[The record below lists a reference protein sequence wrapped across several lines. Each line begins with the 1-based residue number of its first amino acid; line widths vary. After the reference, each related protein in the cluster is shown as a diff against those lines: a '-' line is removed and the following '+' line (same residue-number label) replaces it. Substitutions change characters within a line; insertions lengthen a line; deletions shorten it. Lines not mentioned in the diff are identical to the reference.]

1 MAKEIKQ
8 VEQNLNEQHEIVLD
22 QLKSVDNKDR
32 AVKDIINRTFD
43 DRHAQSILERIDTD
57 GKTDQQIANQVISQ
71 LDGLSTTSSDDI
83 LLAMF
88 DKTGDKQALIKTILS
103 THLNDVDASRI
114 AEKIMRDNPD
124 NEQIVA
130 LLKQNFG
137 DNVTSDDILETLL
150 DQSEDKRQALE
161 TMLASKLND
170 AKAQALADVI
180 AKKKMLSIILLI

>member
-1 MAKEIKQ
+1 
-8 VEQNLNEQHEIVLD
+8 
-22 QLKSVDNKDR
+22 
-32 AVKDIINRTFD
+32 
-43 DRHAQSILERIDTD
+43 
-57 GKTDQQIANQVISQ
+57 
-71 LDGLSTTSSDDI
+71 
-83 LLAMF
+83 
-88 DKTGDKQALIKTILS
+88 
-103 THLNDVDASRI
+103 
-114 AEKIMRDNPD
+114 D

-180 AKKKMLSIILLI
+180 AKKEDAKHNIVDLMKSGLDQQLNDLLKITKAIRNIRDDTHCTSAALKNTPSTADTSDKRSLNKGEKISTLLDAETQRLQKPRLLSGLFRGDGLLDGVRDIPNPSPG

>member
-1 MAKEIKQ
+1 MLSERDSISKENKSKMAKEIKQ

-114 AEKIMRDNPD
+114 AEKLC
-124 NEQIVA
+124 E
-130 LLKQNFG
+130 
-137 DNVTSDDILETLL
+137 TILITN
-150 DQSEDKRQALE
+150 
-161 TMLASKLND
+161 KL
-170 AKAQALADVI
+170 
-180 AKKKMLSIILLI
+180 

>member
-1 MAKEIKQ
+1 
-8 VEQNLNEQHEIVLD
+8 
-22 QLKSVDNKDR
+22 
-32 AVKDIINRTFD
+32 
-43 DRHAQSILERIDTD
+43 
-57 GKTDQQIANQVISQ
+57 
-71 LDGLSTTSSDDI
+71 
-83 LLAMF
+83 
-88 DKTGDKQALIKTILS
+88 
-103 THLNDVDASRI
+103 
-114 AEKIMRDNPD
+114 MRDNPD

>member
-1 MAKEIKQ
+1 
-8 VEQNLNEQHEIVLD
+8 
-22 QLKSVDNKDR
+22 
-32 AVKDIINRTFD
+32 
-43 DRHAQSILERIDTD
+43 
-57 GKTDQQIANQVISQ
+57 
-71 LDGLSTTSSDDI
+71 
-83 LLAMF
+83 
-88 DKTGDKQALIKTILS
+88 
-103 THLNDVDASRI
+103 
-114 AEKIMRDNPD
+114 MRKNPD

-130 LLKQNFG
+130 LLKQNFR